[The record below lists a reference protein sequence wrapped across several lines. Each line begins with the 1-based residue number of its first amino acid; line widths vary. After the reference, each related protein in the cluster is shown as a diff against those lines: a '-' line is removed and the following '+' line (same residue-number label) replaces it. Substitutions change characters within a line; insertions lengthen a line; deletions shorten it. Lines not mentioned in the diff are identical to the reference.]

1 MPSHCS
7 ADKSGKACTKA
18 APHHADVA
26 GNFAVFVSLNTNQAN
41 SQIGRYGM
49 GEGRAAFGRL
59 RTNFVPRE
67 VSFDPT
73 ADIKPAL
80 PANPPKCTFVF

>member
-1 MPSHCS
+1 MLARQPAPRS
-7 ADKSGKACTKA
+7 ADG
-18 APHHADVA
+18 A
-26 GNFAVFVSLNTNQAN
+26 GNFAVFVWLNASQADSPN
-41 SQIGRYGM
+41 GRYGM

-80 PANPPKCTFVF
+80 PANPPK